1 MESHVEGKRRNVYG
15 RDIIVTYSGNGDT
28 VGVNHIHSYQG
39 ENGRFTPDSLLETL
53 GLKPEDATMQFL
65 KNNNLHQ
72 SGKAQRGA
80 VLLVNLCIGMIV
92 KSVGSYILFH
102 ILYPL
107 RKSGYK
113 IIDLR
118 IRDRYYGFFLQQ
130 IRGPRIG
137 PLSTRRHETRTGLA
151 NYPFCIDG
159 HVYMD
164 PLGPDFCE
172 PVSLQT
178 VSLQNEAI
186 AQEFLALKEN
196 MCSRS
201 EKKNLKEVKL
211 LRKSRK
217 ANVLYVVESDRR
229 VNMVVVADLFYVPYG
244 SPRDHVQCPWKRTDG
259 STHGV

>member
-1 MESHVEGKRRNVYG
+1 MQSLVEEPRRNVYG
-15 RDIIVTYSGNGDT
+15 RDIIVTYRGNNDT
-28 VGVNHIHSYQG
+28 VGVNHIHSFQG

-53 GLKPEDATMQFL
+53 GLNPEDATMQFV

-102 ILYPL
+102 ILYPV

-137 PLSTRRHETRTGLA
+137 LLLSHESRSGLE
-151 NYPFCIDG
+151 NYPYCIDG

-172 PVSLQT
+172 PVSLPT

-186 AQEFLALKEN
+186 VQEFRALKEN

-201 EKKNLKEVKL
+201 EEKTPKRIKH

-217 ANVLYVVESDRR
+217 ANVLYVVDSDHRL
-229 VNMVVVADLFYVPYG
+229 NMGVSADLFYVPSG

-259 STHGV
+259 SKDGV